1 LRLLNRLRMI
11 VGTWRLDRRGPWLRD
26 AHRLQRMGRRRL
38 EAVLRL
44 LDRLRTR
51 GLTPALCSIEVLA
64 GLRDGSDLRLLRPLL
79 WLLRRHRVRKMLLA
93 ASGRLH
99 GIADRRLAYVCGWS
113 RHCAGVALRGAIRF
127 VRWLTG
133 KTRRLRRDAGIAWR
147 QAARRS
153 RHLVTALLRAIGHL
167 RRVLQNPR
175 LRLIHIVSRSG
186 MSRLLGRPIAPLR
199 DLRRTRDAAVA

>member
-1 LRLLNRLRMI
+1 MI
-11 VGTWRLDRRGPWLRD
+11 LGTRGLDRRRPRLRD
-26 AHRLQRMGRRRL
+26 IHGLQRMGRRRL
-38 EAVLRL
+38 ESVLRL

-51 GLTPALCSIEVLA
+51 GLNPALRSIEVLA
-64 GLRDGSDLRLLRPLL
+64 GLRAGSGLRLLRPLL

-99 GIADRRLAYVCGWS
+99 GIADRRLAYVCGRS

-175 LRLIHIVSRSG
+175 LRLIHIVTRSG

-199 DLRRTRDAAVA
+199 DLRRTRDTVVA